1 MADTA
6 GQRDDIALMAAVAR
20 GDRDALSRLYD
31 QYNRLVFT
39 LCLRVIRDRGEA
51 EDLLIEVFQELW
63 ARSDRYDPTRG
74 SPLTYLSTLAR
85 SRAIDRLRSR
95 SKAIG
100 ATVTLASV
108 GDSPVD
114 QTELTPGANVE
125 LAEQRQRVTA
135 ALGTLDRAYREAVE
149 LSFYDGLSHTE
160 IAEKLNKPLGTV
172 KTYIRQ
178 GLIRMRDLL
187 RMDERDA
194 IR

>member
-1 MADTA
+1 
-6 GQRDDIALMAAVAR
+6 MAAVAR